1 MEDFRFGRAW
11 SLGYALV
18 TRKPLYHAILLIGL
32 GILAPMALQ
41 LGMAGTLA
49 GTPNP
54 ALLGANG
61 VGAGPAYGAALL
73 AAVALGY
80 VLQTAGYFGSLRVG
94 LGREASLG
102 PALLFGLPTGVMA
115 VAILAGA
122 IAIGAVTFAQMM
134 AQPGL
139 ALLLGILAAAPVI
152 VASAVFYTLM
162 SAVMAVGVVTV
173 LLLMMMIGA
182 ATGNIGMAATM
193 VGGSGAIAVMLIALG
208 LVWLWL
214 TARLSCTAA
223 IMAERKSL
231 NLVAAVR
238 ESWRLTWEEQ
248 WGILRYLA
256 LLGFGLLAVFLAVM
270 IVVGLGAAAALQFNP
285 APQQGTAILFA
296 IGLIV
301 GIPIAYLGVM
311 VPGGIFR
318 SLHTAT
324 DDAEIFA

>member
-1 MEDFRFGRAW
+1 MEEFRFGRAW

-32 GILAPMALQ
+32 GILAPMAVQ
-41 LGMAGTLA
+41 FGIAGTLA
-49 GTPNP
+49 GMPNP
-54 ALLGANG
+54 ALIGANS
-61 VGAGPAYGAALL
+61 VGPGPTYGAAFV
-73 AAVALGY
+73 AAMALGY
-80 VLQTAGYFGSLRVG
+80 VLQTAGYFGSLRIG
-94 LGREASLG
+94 LSREESLG
-102 PALLFGLPTGVMA
+102 PALLFGLPTGAMA
-115 VAILAGA
+115 IVILAGA
-122 IAIGAVTFAQMM
+122 AAIGAVTFVQMM

-152 VASAVFYTLM
+152 LASAVFYTLM

-173 LLLMMMIGA
+173 LLLLMMIGA

-193 VGGSGAIAVMLIALG
+193 VGGSGAIVVMLIALG

-214 TARLSCTAA
+214 TARLSCAA
-223 IMAERKSL
+223 SIMAERKSL
-231 NLVAAVR
+231 NLLAAIR

-256 LLGFGLLAVFLAVM
+256 LLGLGLLVVFFAVM

-285 APQQGTAILFA
+285 APQQGTAILVG

-301 GIPIAYLGVM
+301 GIPLAYLGVM

-318 SLHTAT
+318 SLYTAT